1 MRGEKEESV
10 TLFESQMLQVWEW
23 GEKTPAFFADV
34 AEGALL
40 SGRGDD
46 VGLEAWPALSS
57 ERLSPDEWSTHVGS
71 TACVVAPRASGAAGV
86 L

>member
-1 MRGEKEESV
+1 MGWEESM
-10 TLFESQMLQVWEW
+10 TLQVWEW

-34 AEGALL
+34 TKGALL
-40 SGRGDD
+40 SGFGGDD

-57 ERLSPDEWSTHVGS
+57 ERLSPANWPMSMGS
-71 TACVVAPRASGAAGV
+71 TACVIALRDARAAGA

>member
-1 MRGEKEESV
+1 
-10 TLFESQMLQVWEW
+10 MLQVWEW

-40 SGRGDD
+40 SGLGGED
-46 VGLEAWPALSS
+46 VGLEGWLALSS
-57 ERLSPDEWSTHVGS
+57 ERLSPAEGS
-71 TACVVAPRASGAAGV
+71 TRVGGTAYVIALRDAGAAGG

>member
-1 MRGEKEESV
+1 MKKKSV

-40 SGRGDD
+40 SGRGGDD
-46 VGLEAWPALSS
+46 VVLEAWPALSS
-57 ERLSPDEWSTHVGS
+57 ERLSPAEWSTHVGS
-71 TACVVAPRASGAAGV
+71 TACVIAPRDAGAAGV